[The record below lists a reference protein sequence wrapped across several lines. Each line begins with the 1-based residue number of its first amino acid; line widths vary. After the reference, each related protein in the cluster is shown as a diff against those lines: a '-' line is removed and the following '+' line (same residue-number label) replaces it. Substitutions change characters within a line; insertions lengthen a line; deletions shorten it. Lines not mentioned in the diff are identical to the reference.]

1 MKRIILS
8 MAVAFAAMA
17 MSAKTLVAY
26 YSFTNNVHQ
35 IVEDLSTQID
45 ADVVRIEPAEKGLDY
60 AANGYEIGSALI
72 SAIRNNP
79 DDVSSCPAIDPVQ
92 LEMSQYDVVI
102 IATPLWWSNM
112 AAPMQT
118 FLFNYGREMSG
129 KHIGLIVSSASS
141 GISDVVADAKR
152 LIPGG
157 DFLGH
162 DLWIRS
168 FMVGNCHSMIS
179 KWLEDINYQGITNGI
194 TDLKADGNLAS
205 ISLYTLDGQRL
216 SETASSSACRQAKD
230 GCYIAR
236 IKRGGKYVVAKIIN

>member
-8 MAVAFAAMA
+8 LAVAFAAIA
-17 MSAKTLVAY
+17 VSAKTLVAY
-26 YSFTNNVHQ
+26 CSYTNNVHQ
-35 IVEDLSTQID
+35 IVEDLRTQID

-79 DDVSSCPAIDPVQ
+79 DDASSYPAIDPVQ
-92 LEMSQYDVVI
+92 IDMSQYDVVI

-118 FLFNYGREMSG
+118 FLFNYGKEMSG

-141 GISDVVADAKR
+141 GISSVVADAKR

-168 FMVGNCHSMIS
+168 SQVGNCHSMIS
-179 KWLEDINYQGITNGI
+179 KWLEDINYQGITSGI
-194 TDLKADGNLAS
+194 ADLKADGNLAS
-205 ISLYTLDGQRL
+205 MSLYTLNGQRI
-216 SETASSSACRQAKD
+216 SDTTSPSVCRQAKN

-236 IKRGGKYVVAKIIN
+236 IKRDGKYVSTKIIN